1 MNRIHWTVVP
11 LLVAMT
17 SACAP
22 LKVDQAIA
30 QAGQLAHL
38 PGEGSLALQRTDKQ
52 VQAASEAADALLA
65 QPLSQDAAVR
75 LMLLNSPDM
84 QAMLASHW
92 ADNAQAARSG
102 RAINPVLTLERV
114 RALDEVELGRQ
125 LSFGLL
131 SWLTWPQRIR
141 QAEMAQQGLRVSLSI
156 QLVSQVQ
163 QVRQAWVTAVAAQ
176 QQLVYAQRVHDVA
189 QTSSE
194 LAARMAKAGNFSALQ
209 RDRQQLFFA
218 DAVSQLGTARHANV
232 QAREALVRLLG
243 LTGDQSKR
251 LQLPDKLPDVP
262 TQLPSVDTLSAQ
274 GGERLDVQLAQAHY
288 EQRVSSRGTNVL
300 NSLTDIELG
309 IRRDRVKR
317 LPQGDIERKRGE
329 EIQIR
334 LPVFDL
340 GDLER
345 DQQDARTLAARQQ
358 LQSTVRQAESNLR
371 ESYSAYRTAHEL
383 AMHYQQSVLP
393 VRERM
398 SKQQLR
404 RYNGMLIG
412 VFDLLDDAR
421 DQVRTVVS
429 ALQAQ
434 QQFWLAD
441 ASLQAALL
449 GTPAAMSIS
458 SAPSAPEPSGGH

>member
-1 MNRIHWTVVP
+1 MNRIHSTVVP
-11 LLVAMT
+11 LLLVMT

-30 QAGQLAHL
+30 NAGHVAHL
-38 PGEGSLALQRTDKQ
+38 PIDGSLALQRTEQ
-52 VQAASEAADALLA
+52 QAQAAAAATDAMLA
-65 QPLSQDAAVR
+65 QQLSQDAAVR
-75 LMLLNSPDM
+75 LMLLNSPSM

-92 ADNAQAARSG
+92 ADIAQAARSG

-141 QAEMAQQGLRVSLSI
+141 QAEMAQQGLRVSLSM

-194 LAARMAKAGNFSALQ
+194 LAVRMAKAGHFSELQ

-218 DAVSQLGTARHANV
+218 DALSQLGAARHTNV

-243 LTGDQSKR
+243 LTSDQSRR

-262 TQLPSVDTLSAQ
+262 NQLPAVDTLSAQ
-274 GGERLDVQLAQAHY
+274 GGRRLDVQMAQAQY
-288 EQRVSSRGTNVL
+288 EQLVSSGGTTAL
-300 NSLTDIELG
+300 NSLIDVELG
-309 IRRDRVKR
+309 IRRDSIKR
-317 LPQGDIERKRGE
+317 LPRGGIERKHGE

-340 GDLER
+340 GALER
-345 DQQDARTLAARQQ
+345 DQLDARTLSARQQ
-358 LQSTVRQAESNLR
+358 LQATVRHAESTLR
-371 ESYSAYRTAHEL
+371 ESYSAYRMAHEL
-383 AMHYQQSVLP
+383 AMHYQLSVLP

-449 GTPAAMSIS
+449 GTPANLSFS
-458 SAPSAPEPSGGH
+458 SAPSALEPSRRH